1 MVKSNCSWGF
11 NGTPVAKVR
20 YPELAAGPF
29 KAKAGSENP
38 GLRPVFK
45 AWIWVGAINA
55 QPGWS
60 VITH

>member
-1 MVKSNCSWGF
+1 MALVVQSNCPCGF

-38 GLRPVFK
+38 GLRPVLRLGFGL
-45 AWIWVGAINA
+45 AL
-55 QPGWS
+55 
-60 VITH
+60 